1 MNSTTGTC
9 PYVSCQT
16 VWLPVGLP
24 SLWFLTGNRVYLF
37 LLKAAF
43 NHEIWVLVMI
53 NLVVI
58 LAKVRNTEPVK
69 EETLPDSSGLP
80 CSELLFPGAPEGYNA
95 TVE

>member
-1 MNSTTGTC
+1 
-9 PYVSCQT
+9 
-16 VWLPVGLP
+16 
-24 SLWFLTGNRVYLF
+24 
-37 LLKAAF
+37 
-43 NHEIWVLVMI
+43 MI